1 MAQFIKKVGTTPV
14 RGNGFIIDSFNTN
27 DNKQF
32 NAPSLNAVEERTDN
46 NLFFCGAFINFQA
59 NGTSVNG
66 WDIIPAAGYS
76 GSPAQFNPVAG
87 ISVPGGYI
95 GTLRSPYFCSFDIGD
110 LDLTKPYSFSV
121 IYNIDRSGITGSKVA
136 KIENVVESS
145 THPIVDVT
153 LDDALRITI
162 GTLYGGGKVNFGIY
176 NLTQQP
182 IFIIGVK
189 MEQGATCTP
198 FSLIG
203 KDYAVSGAVEN
214 AISSKISTIRGTFLT
229 NANGEAS
236 ANINYPAGFW
246 KENSAVIAVGIS
258 DSNGRYHYHKLSSD
272 KTCTREYV
280 ILDDGYVNIYYQGT
294 SADANS
300 MLDYRIVLLKI

>member
-46 NLFFCGAFINFQA
+46 NLLFCGAFINFQTGGA
-59 NGTSVNG
+59 RVNG
-66 WDIIPAAGYS
+66 WENLAASDYS

-87 ISVPGGYI
+87 LSVPGGYG
-95 GTLRSPYFCSFDIGD
+95 GTLRSPYLCAFDMGD
-110 LDLTKPYSFSV
+110 LDLTKPYSFTV
-121 IYNIDRSGITGSKVA
+121 IYNTESSGISGSKVA

-162 GTLYGGGKVNFGIY
+162 GTLYGGGKVNFGID
-176 NLTQQP
+176 NLTQQT
-182 IFIIGVK
+182 IFIIGIK

-198 FSLIG
+198 FNLIG

-214 AISSKISTIRGTFLT
+214 SINSKIATIRGTFLT

-236 ANINYPAGFW
+236 ANINYPWSFY
-246 KENSAVIAVGIS
+246 KENSAVIAVGIT

>member
-46 NLFFCGAFINFQA
+46 NLLLCGSFVNVTMSASKA
-59 NGTSVNG
+59 NGWEVEKNPSSS
-66 WDIIPAAGYS
+66 YS
-76 GSPAQFNPVAG
+76 GSPAQFLPVAG
-87 ISVPGGYI
+87 LWLPAGYAGI
-95 GTLRSPYFCSFDIGD
+95 IKSPYFSDFSGSAVDID
-110 LDLTKPYSFSV
+110 HPFSATILYGV
-121 IYNIDRSGITGSKVA
+121 SSGLNDVQVA
-136 KIENVVESS
+136 KIENIMSGV
-145 THPIVDVT
+145 PVDVT
-153 LDDALRITI
+153 LDDKLRVVIP
-162 GTLYGGGKVNFGIY
+162 TLRSGGRFWVYVY
-176 NLTQQP
+176 NLTNAD
-182 IFIIGVK
+182 IFIQGIK
-189 MEQGATCTP
+189 LEKGATCTD
-198 FSLIG
+198 FQLIG
-203 KDYAVSGAVEN
+203 KDYGIVGMIEDT
-214 AISSKISTIRGTFLT
+214 ISSKISTIRGSFLT

-236 ANINYPAGFW
+236 ANINYPGGFG